1 MNMEQFKKATPIV
14 EAIKHEEKVLQEIR
28 GNKSIVIGDFKLH
41 DFQYSGFEKVSEALC
56 LMVQNRIDRLTEELG
71 KV

>member
-14 EAIKHEEKVLQEIR
+14 ESIKQEEKVLQEIR

-41 DFQYSGFEKVSEALC
+41 DFQYSGFEKVREALC
-56 LMVQNRIDRLTEELG
+56 FMIQNKIDRLTKELG
-71 KV
+71 EV